1 MRYTVRICA
10 IFLVAAGMA
19 QAGESE
25 RPLISDTWP
34 PLQDVRKPDRVLA
47 RNGTNQVQAMCYTPD
62 GRSLVTAAG
71 KTIEV
76 WAARTGEQD
85 TGVLQQTLSGH
96 NGNIFAI
103 GFSADGKR
111 LVSIADDNMARQWDI
126 ATGDQVGSVNFDRK
140 GPQPTTHQIAIFRPK
155 TTIIVFIAGSEVEL
169 RDYET
174 GKQTGNLNLPNESI
188 VAAAF
193 LADEKRIAVALES
206 GKIQV
211 FPIDD
216 PSSKTSLDLKKP
228 ARCLAASES
237 KIVTGD
243 TSGEVCVVSIEGDM
257 ARLQHRIKAHE
268 SAVNAISI
276 RGDQLATA
284 GDDGVAN
291 VFDLTTGKLLCKQ
304 AGHASPIASVVINGS
319 HGQKMATGGAD
330 GSVRYWTMP
339 VPPVPE
345 ADLEKIVAALPRR
358 ASVAPKQPRKLLVFW
373 RADAILHKSGVPAA
387 NKAIELMGKET
398 GAYQAYFTRDYE
410 ALSPEVLADF
420 DGIVMNSTAHLA
432 IPDAAKRAYLDFVS
446 NGKGVIGIHA
456 AIDTFRDWPEGAA
469 VIGATFGGH
478 PWGPSGTWAIKLDEP
493 NHPLLS
499 AWQGQNFKMHDE
511 VYELDKPFSRADRR
525 VLMSLDMNDPATA
538 NVQPLHR
545 ADRDFAISYIKHHG
559 AGRVFFC
566 MFGHIGEPFQR
577 KEVLQYYLDGIQ
589 YALGDLEVDDSPR
602 VVQQP

>member
-1 MRYTVRICA
+1 
-10 IFLVAAGMA
+10 
-19 QAGESE
+19 
-25 RPLISDTWP
+25 
-34 PLQDVRKPDRVLA
+34 
-47 RNGTNQVQAMCYTPD
+47 
-62 GRSLVTAAG
+62 
-71 KTIEV
+71 
-76 WAARTGEQD
+76 
-85 TGVLQQTLSGH
+85 
-96 NGNIFAI
+96 
-103 GFSADGKR
+103 
-111 LVSIADDNMARQWDI
+111 
-126 ATGDQVGSVNFDRK
+126 
-140 GPQPTTHQIAIFRPK
+140 
-155 TTIIVFIAGSEVEL
+155 
-169 RDYET
+169 
-174 GKQTGNLNLPNESI
+174 
-188 VAAAF
+188 
-193 LADEKRIAVALES
+193 
-206 GKIQV
+206 
-211 FPIDD
+211 
-216 PSSKTSLDLKKP
+216 
-228 ARCLAASES
+228 
-237 KIVTGD
+237 
-243 TSGEVCVVSIEGDM
+243 
-257 ARLQHRIKAHE
+257 
-268 SAVNAISI
+268 
-276 RGDQLATA
+276 
-284 GDDGVAN
+284 
-291 VFDLTTGKLLCKQ
+291 
-304 AGHASPIASVVINGS
+304 
-319 HGQKMATGGAD
+319 MATGGAD

-358 ASVAPKQPRKLLVFW
+358 AAVAPKQPRKLLVFW

-432 IPDAAKRAYLDFVS
+432 IPEAAKSAYLDFVS

-478 PWGPSGTWAIKLDEP
+478 PWGPSGTWSIKLDEP
-493 NHPLLS
+493 NHPLLR

-525 VLMSLDMNDPATA
+525 VLMSLDMGDPATA

-602 VVQQP
+602 AVQQP